1 MKNSGYIFPLGLLL
15 ANCELKIS
23 IANRAWSTIFEF
35 MITTGLVCA
44 IFDYNNKYL
53 NVPCGLIIQFMVV
66 LHPMIKNWLSCK
78 KKWEKKHFRQS
89 LFKDLGYFQWNI
101 QSVLQLRRMEFC
113 QTFIRMKA
121 VI

>member
-35 MITTGLVCA
+35 MITTGLVRA

-78 KKWEKKHFRQS
+78 KSERKSTSGRVYLKIWVIFSET
-89 LFKDLGYFQWNI
+89 FKVFYNSEGWNFA
-101 QSVLQLRRMEFC
+101 RRL
-113 QTFIRMKA
+113 
-121 VI
+121 